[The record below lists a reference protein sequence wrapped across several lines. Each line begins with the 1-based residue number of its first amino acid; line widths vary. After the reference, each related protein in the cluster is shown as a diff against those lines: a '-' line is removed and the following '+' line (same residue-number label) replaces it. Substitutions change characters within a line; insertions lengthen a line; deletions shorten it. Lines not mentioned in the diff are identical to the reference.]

1 VLSNTVKYILET
13 FKHDFLSMCP
23 RREQYDLET
32 DARKPPT
39 LLAQSNPD
47 PSWARRDKTTGLS
60 LHFTAGKTQ

>member
-47 PSWARRDKTTGLS
+47 PS
-60 LHFTAGKTQ
+60 